1 MKLEDIRQQIDIVD
15 DKICALLVE
24 RFDLSKM
31 VAEAKKEQGAE
42 IENKNREKEVIESV
56 RAKMPDELK
65 DYAEKVFL
73 LLIEES
79 KDYQRKL

>member
-1 MKLEDIRQQIDIVD
+1 MKLEDIRQQIDVVD
-15 DKICALLVE
+15 DKICGLLVE

-31 VAEAKKEQGAE
+31 VAEAKKEQGAK
-42 IENKNREKEVIESV
+42 IENKEREMEVIESV